1 MDRCQ
6 YFVGAR
12 RGLEGAEEK
21 SLRCNLTFP
30 SKATQH
36 EFGIQ
41 REHYRRQFGGRIGV
55 RQIVADRA
63 AIAYRSV
70 SDMLVGRDDEWRV
83 FFDDLRGQ
91 HVSMARQS
99 ADQEPIAIARD
110 PVEPCDSIDVNKPFR
125 RNQP

>member
-36 EFGIQ
+36 EFGVQ
-41 REHYRRQFGGRIGV
+41 REHHRRQFGGRIGV
-55 RQIVADRA
+55 RQIAADRA
-63 AIAYRSV
+63 AIADRSV
-70 SDMLVGRDDEWRV
+70 SDMSVGRDDEWRI
-83 FFDDLRGQ
+83 FSDDRRGQ
-91 HVSMARQS
+91 HVGMARET

-110 PVEPCDSIDVNKPFR
+110 PVEPWDSVDVDEPFR